1 MHTCAG
7 LHGLSAPYV
16 EEGQS
21 AKVYAVERA
30 DYLNGETQTTDDEGR
45 PVSFVVRE
53 RAEGNDVW
61 AHAGHARI
69 TVSTD

>member
-1 MHTCAG
+1 M
-7 LHGLSAPYV
+7 APYV

-30 DYLNGETQTTDDEGR
+30 DMLNGETQTLDDQGR
-45 PVSFVVRE
+45 PISFVVRE

-61 AHAGHARI
+61 AHAGVARI
-69 TVSTD
+69 TVVSNP